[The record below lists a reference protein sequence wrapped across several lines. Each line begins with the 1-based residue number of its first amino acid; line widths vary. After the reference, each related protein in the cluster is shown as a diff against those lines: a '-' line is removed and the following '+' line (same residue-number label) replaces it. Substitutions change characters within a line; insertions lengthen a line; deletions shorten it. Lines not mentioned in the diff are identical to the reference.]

1 MANVIETTISINDNM
16 SKAFQSMSKSINLV
30 ISNFESLNKT
40 SGKAIDTKSLA
51 AARKH
56 ITDAQMAFNGVDDAI
71 DKVRENVK
79 SAGREQSLFTNKVK
93 QTNTT
98 AETLKNTIRNIA
110 TTIAATFGAKKII
123 ELSDT
128 LSQTKARLD
137 LMNDGMQTTAEL
149 QNMISQAAKN
159 SRGSYQAMADMVA
172 KLGINAGDAF
182 SSTAEIV
189 DFAEQVNKQFTISG
203 AGAQEAS
210 AASLQL
216 TQALASGV
224 LRGDELNSIFEQA
237 PTLIRTVADHLGV
250 SVGSIREMASEGEIT
265 ADIVKTALLEAAD
278 ETNKKFEAMPKT
290 FGQVWTDVKNQAM
303 FAFQPMLEKL
313 NEIANSEAFS
323 KFVNGAL
330 NAFTTLSPVVTDVV
344 SSLMSFATSDTV
356 VGFFNAVKEAIINV
370 VTALG
375 GLTGAE
381 NPTGIFETI
390 AGAATTLIEAATP
403 VISLVGDIA
412 AKIIE
417 LSGTTGGKV
426 AILGLA
432 TAFGVLKIAMA
443 GVAISDFITKV
454 KALSE
459 VGTFAAGLKSLA
471 MSTKL
476 ATAAQWLFNTSLYGC
491 PIVWIIAGIIAL
503 IAIIVLCVKYWD
515 NIKAAAVVC
524 WDAIKNAWGA
534 ACDWFKGIWEG
545 IKAVFSTFI
554 AWVKSNAQS
563 IVLFIL
569 SPVAGIFSYLYNN
582 CEGFRNFV
590 QGVIGAIKNFFVGLW
605 NGIVSGAQSIWSGIV
620 GVFTSIK
627 DFIVGI
633 WNSIVA
639 TISSIWATIWGVISP
654 VVYAI
659 RDLISAVWGAIS
671 SIISALLQGI
681 WATIVRVW
689 TAISTTIS
697 NICTAIWNTIVS
709 IWTTIWTTITAVCT
723 TIWNTVVS
731 IWTAIWTTITSICTT
746 IWNTIVSIWNSI
758 VAFITPILQ
767 IIKNVIV
774 TAWNGIK
781 TAVSTAINAVKS
793 VVTSVWNNITTTTSN
808 IWNNIKT
815 TISNIWNNIVSTVTN
830 KVKEVYTKIKN
841 KFDEILEFLGGLKEK
856 FVQKGK
862 DIIQG
867 LIDGFTAK
875 LKGVADKIREVG
887 ETVTAGIKDFFDIN
901 SPSKVMR
908 ELGRFTF
915 AGFDVGLQDMIN
927 RIKRTSLNMGEVVTK
942 VVPAADGTA
951 TTTKNPDYFRVMR
964 ETVSKKTVNNTTL
977 RVPINIEIKNDNT
990 INNDVDVSD
999 MTRRLANGIAQQ
1011 IGLTMEGI

>member
-56 ITDAQMAFNGVDDAI
+56 ITDAQMEFNGVDDAI

-265 ADIVKTALLEAAD
+265 ADIVKNALLSAAD
-278 ETNKKFEAMPKT
+278 ETNKKFESMPKT
-290 FGQVWTDVKNQAM
+290 FGQVWTDIKNQAM

-356 VGFFNAVKEAIINV
+356 VGFFNAIKEAIINV

-403 VISLVGDIA
+403 VISIVGDIA

-432 TAFGVLKIAMA
+432 TAFGVLKLAMA

-524 WDAIKNAWGA
+524 WDAIKNAWSA

-590 QGVIGAIKNFFVGLW
+590 QGVIGAIKNFFAGLW

-671 SIISALLQGI
+671 SIVSALLQGI

-697 NICTAIWNTIVS
+697 TICTAIWNTIVS

-746 IWNTIVSIWNSI
+746 
-758 VAFITPILQ
+758 
-767 IIKNVIV
+767 
-774 TAWNGIK
+774 
-781 TAVSTAINAVKS
+781 
-793 VVTSVWNNITTTTSN
+793 
-808 IWNNIKT
+808 
-815 TISNIWNNIVSTVTN
+815 IWNNIVSTVTN

-875 LKGVADKIREVG
+875 LKGIADKIREVG